1 MNAIQS
7 AKATLAEVQAKSSAY
22 RSRNNEG
29 GYGYNPYENEEME
42 AIRAVVAAELA
53 DRVAR
58 YPEIKAAWNAAIAK
72 HTVNGQIDMR
82 QLPQIEK
89 EVGVTMAQIRELK
102 AMVG

>member
-1 MNAIQS
+1 MNNIAT
-7 AKATLAEVQAKSSAY
+7 AKATHAEILAKARAY
-22 RSRNNEG
+22 GKRNNEG
-29 GYGYNPYENEEME
+29 AYGYNPYDDKIIE
-42 AIRAVVAAELA
+42 AGRAVLAAELA

-82 QLPQIEK
+82 KMPQIEK

-102 AMVG
+102 ALVG